1 MSRASESDQPMVV
14 EGEVVDLDALL
25 EAKPLQHPPAVRPR
39 CACGKD
45 GSPFAHGLMPGRQRA
60 FSCREVLE
68 IAARVEAAQ
77 TPRRP
82 RLLGLFRRGGA

>member
-1 MSRASESDQPMVV
+1 MSAADEQVPEVV

-25 EAKPLQHPPAVRPR
+25 DPRPLQYPPAVREV

-45 GSPFAHGLMPGRQRA
+45 GRAFAHGLMPGRERA
-60 FSCREVLE
+60 FTCAEVLE

-77 TPRRP
+77 TPRRR
-82 RLLGLFRRGGA
+82 RLRGLFRRGGA